1 MPEKVKK
8 STWINLKSV
17 LINQDKSELL
27 NLIKDLY
34 SLNKNNKCFKELTSH
49 TQWDHLQPQEMLS
62 NLFSLLILCVI
73 P

>member
-34 SLNKNNKCFKELTSH
+34 SLNKNNKCFIELTSH

-62 NLFSLLILCVI
+62 NLFSLMIRCVI